1 MVQIEVWV
9 QVADAQAMVLDC
21 KEYYAPIVTP
31 FEAQLA
37 FLDKAWDP
45 SEYEMD
51 FAALLDTR
59 DDAGA
64 ASESGCVLPMLLP
77 IMMPRALMPVL
88 AAHRVPASA
97 SVHTANT
104 CPAPLAVG
112 ALLLLAHGVVAV

>member
-64 ASESGCVLPMLLP
+64 AGESGCVLLTLLP
-77 IMMPRALMPVL
+77 IVMPRTLMRVL
-88 AAHRVPASA
+88 PAHLVHASA
-97 SVHTANT
+97 SVHAANA

-112 ALLLLAHGVVAV
+112 ALLLLVHGVAAV